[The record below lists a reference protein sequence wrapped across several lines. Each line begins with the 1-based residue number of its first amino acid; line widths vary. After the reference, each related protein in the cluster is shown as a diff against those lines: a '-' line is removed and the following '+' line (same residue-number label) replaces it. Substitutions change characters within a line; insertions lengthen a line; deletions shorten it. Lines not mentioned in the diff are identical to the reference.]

1 MSRNRPISRE
11 LTLNHQDTKTTK
23 AAELSPAHDVAA
35 RQIVDSAFTVHTTL
49 GPGLLESVYEQCLER
64 ELRFRDL
71 MVARQ
76 VALPLTYRGEPVD
89 AGFRIDMLVSGLV
102 IVEIKA
108 IEKLLPIHEAQLL
121 TYLKLSGK
129 RLGLLINFNAVRIR
143 DGIRRLAL

>member
-1 MSRNRPISRE
+1 M
-11 LTLNHQDTKTTK
+11 NHQDTKTTK
-23 AAELSPAHDVAA
+23 VTELSRAHDVAA

-64 ELRFRDL
+64 ELRYRDL
-71 MVARQ
+71 TVARQ
-76 VALPLTYRGEPVD
+76 AMLPLTYRGEPVD
-89 AGFRIDMLVSGLV
+89 AGFRIDMLVNGLV

-108 IEKLLPIHEAQLL
+108 VEKLLPIHEAQLL

-129 RLGLLINFNAVRIR
+129 RLGLLINFNTVRIR

>member
-1 MSRNRPISRE
+1 M
-11 LTLNHQDTKTTK
+11 NHQDTKTTK
-23 AAELSPAHDVAA
+23 AIELSPAHDVAA

-71 MVARQ
+71 TVARQ
-76 VALPLTYRGEPVD
+76 VALPLAYRGEPVD
-89 AGFRIDMLVSGLV
+89 AGFRIDMLVNGLV

-143 DGIRRLAL
+143 DGIRHMAL